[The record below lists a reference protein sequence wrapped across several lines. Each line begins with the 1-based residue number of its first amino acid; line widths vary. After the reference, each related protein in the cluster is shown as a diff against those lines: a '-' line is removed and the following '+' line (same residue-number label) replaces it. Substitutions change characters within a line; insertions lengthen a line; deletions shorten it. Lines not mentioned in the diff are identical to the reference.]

1 MDNRV
6 SPLRVILLA
15 LLTVLV
21 LAILAGAGLYLRDSM
36 LMREADINYNAGEYS
51 SALARYKVLQDAL
64 LFKQEAFQKADYCN
78 YNLAREAME
87 NEQWEEAKGYLNEV
101 KSFEL
106 DSVNKLL
113 KECDDGLEA
122 EADRLRSYD
131 KIFLEDLERAI
142 TLRLDPDDD
151 GDVVVREQMF
161 LKDYDH
167 RYFQDQKLRDY
178 ALRYLDALQQQ
189 YDARSEIYKSER
201 DLAVHDAKLL
211 NYEVLDGLYRDYQ
224 FMADNVQF
232 VGEFVGELPRM
243 REYNASLHEVYADMH
258 GQIDRRTRSN
268 GEDSVD
274 RLVARQRVVR
284 INRAVRCEERSNH
297 CHARKRGKNTM
308 LFHLFPLP
316 EVWRLTLT
324 LYQLPTSPASRTS
337 KPDAI
342 GERFCVAL
350 DLQQVAGLAPYRHRG
365 ALLRID
371 RVHARHH
378 VARRTERC

>member
-6 SPLRVILLA
+6 GPLRVILLA
-15 LLTVLV
+15 LLTVLI
-21 LAILAGAGLYLRDSM
+21 LAILAGTALYLRDSM
-36 LMREADINYNAGEYS
+36 LMREGDINYNAGDYS
-51 SALARYKVLQDAL
+51 SALARYKVLQDNT
-64 LFKQEAFQKADYCN
+64 LFQKEAFQKADYCN

-106 DSVNKLL
+106 DSVGKLL
-113 KECDDGLEA
+113 KECDEGLEA

-167 RYFQDQKLRDY
+167 RYFQDEKLRDY

-189 YDARSEIYKSER
+189 YDARSQIYKSER
-201 DLAVHDAKLL
+201 DLALDDAKLL
-211 NYEVLDGLYRDYQ
+211 NYEILNDLYQDYH

-258 GQIDRRTRSN
+258 SQIDRTATWPEETYFPSFYTTDYQNNAGHTISLKFFYYIYTWNQQRYLEEHEFDIYDVPPHSN
-268 GEDSVD
+268 YKVRMHESDNQAGVSFLVD
-274 RLVARQRVVR
+274 WVVT
-284 INRAVRCEERSNH
+284 
-297 CHARKRGKNTM
+297 G
-308 LFHLFPLP
+308 
-316 EVWRLTLT
+316 
-324 LYQLPTSPASRTS
+324 
-337 KPDAI
+337 
-342 GERFCVAL
+342 
-350 DLQQVAGLAPYRHRG
+350 
-365 ALLRID
+365 ID
-371 RVHARHH
+371 GYGGTVEAT
-378 VARRTERC
+378 VGD

>member
-6 SPLRVILLA
+6 GPLRVILLA
-15 LLTVLV
+15 LLTVLI
-21 LAILAGAGLYLRDSM
+21 LAILAGTALYLRDSM
-36 LMREADINYNAGEYS
+36 LMREGDINYNAGDYS
-51 SALARYKVLQDAL
+51 SALARYKVLQDNT
-64 LFKQEAFQKADYCN
+64 LFQKEAFQKADYCN

-106 DSVNKLL
+106 DSVNKLIQ
-113 KECDDGLEA
+113 ECDDGLEA

-167 RYFQDQKLRDY
+167 RYFQDEKLRDY

-189 YDARSEIYKSER
+189 YDARSQIYKSER
-201 DLAVHDAKLL
+201 DLALNDARLL
-211 NYEVLDGLYRDYQ
+211 NYEVLDGLYKDYG

-258 GQIDRRTRSN
+258 GQIDRTATWPEETYFPSFYTTDYHNNTGHTISLKFFYYIYTWNQQRYLEEQEFDIYDVPPHSN
-268 GEDSVD
+268 YKVRMHESDNQAGVSFLVD
-274 RLVARQRVVR
+274 WVVT
-284 INRAVRCEERSNH
+284 
-297 CHARKRGKNTM
+297 G
-308 LFHLFPLP
+308 
-316 EVWRLTLT
+316 
-324 LYQLPTSPASRTS
+324 
-337 KPDAI
+337 
-342 GERFCVAL
+342 
-350 DLQQVAGLAPYRHRG
+350 
-365 ALLRID
+365 ID
-371 RVHARHH
+371 GYGGTVEAT
-378 VARRTERC
+378 VGD

>member
-1 MDNRV
+1 MMENRV
-6 SPLRVILLA
+6 GPLRVIFLA
-15 LLTVLV
+15 LLTVLI

-36 LMREADINYNAGEYS
+36 LMREGDINYNAGDYN
-51 SALARYKVLQDAL
+51 SALARYKVLQDSY

-106 DSVNKLL
+106 DSVGKLL

-178 ALRYLDALQQQ
+178 ALRYLDALQRQ

-201 DLAVHDAKLL
+201 DLAINDARLL

-232 VGEFVGELPRM
+232 VGEFIGELPRI

-258 GQIDRRTRSN
+258 RQIDRTATWPAETNYAYRYTTDYRNNTQHTISLQFFYYIYTWN
-268 GEDSVD
+268 
-274 RLVARQRVVR
+274 RQRYLEESGYAINDIPPQTNYKVVMTEPDNQAGVNFLVDWVVTG
-284 INRAVRCEERSNH
+284 IDGYGGTVEEAV
-297 CHARKRGKNTM
+297 G
-308 LFHLFPLP
+308 
-316 EVWRLTLT
+316 
-324 LYQLPTSPASRTS
+324 
-337 KPDAI
+337 D
-342 GERFCVAL
+342 
-350 DLQQVAGLAPYRHRG
+350 
-365 ALLRID
+365 
-371 RVHARHH
+371 
-378 VARRTERC
+378 

>member
-6 SPLRVILLA
+6 SPLRVIFLA
-15 LLTVLV
+15 LLTVLI

-36 LMREADINYNAGEYS
+36 LMREGDINYNAGEYN
-51 SALARYKVLQDAL
+51 SALARYKVLQDTY

-106 DSVNKLL
+106 DSVGKLL
-113 KECDDGLEA
+113 KERDEGLEA

-167 RYFQDQKLRDY
+167 RYFQDEKLRDY

-189 YDARSEIYKSER
+189 YDARSQIYKSER
-201 DLAVHDAKLL
+201 DLALNDARLL
-211 NYEVLDGLYRDYQ
+211 NYEVLDGLYKDYG

-258 GQIDRRTRSN
+258 SQIDRTATWPEETYFPSFYTTDYQNNTGHTISLKFFYYIYTWNQQRYLEEQEFDITDVPPLTNYKVRMYESDN
-268 GEDSVD
+268 LAGVSFLVD
-274 RLVARQRVVR
+274 WIVT
-284 INRAVRCEERSNH
+284 
-297 CHARKRGKNTM
+297 G
-308 LFHLFPLP
+308 
-316 EVWRLTLT
+316 
-324 LYQLPTSPASRTS
+324 
-337 KPDAI
+337 
-342 GERFCVAL
+342 
-350 DLQQVAGLAPYRHRG
+350 
-365 ALLRID
+365 ID
-371 RVHARHH
+371 GYGGTVEAT
-378 VARRTERC
+378 VGD

>member
-6 SPLRVILLA
+6 GPLRVILLA
-15 LLTVLV
+15 LLTVLI
-21 LAILAGAGLYLRDSM
+21 LAILAGAALYLRDSM
-36 LMREADINYNAGEYS
+36 LMREGDINYNAGDYS

-64 LFKQEAFQKADYCN
+64 LFKKEAFQKADYCN

-87 NEQWEEAKGYLNEV
+87 NEQWEAAKGYLNEV

-106 DSVNKLL
+106 DSVNKLIQ
-113 KECDDGLEA
+113 ECDDGLEA

-167 RYFQDQKLRDY
+167 RYFQDEKLRDY

-201 DLAVHDAKLL
+201 ELALDDARLL
-211 NYEVLDGLYRDYQ
+211 NYEILNGLYQDYR

-232 VGEFVGELPRM
+232 VVKLLKKSSILPF
-243 REYNASLHEVYADMH
+243 AD
-258 GQIDRRTRSN
+258 
-268 GEDSVD
+268 
-274 RLVARQRVVR
+274 
-284 INRAVRCEERSNH
+284 
-297 CHARKRGKNTM
+297 
-308 LFHLFPLP
+308 
-316 EVWRLTLT
+316 
-324 LYQLPTSPASRTS
+324 
-337 KPDAI
+337 
-342 GERFCVAL
+342 
-350 DLQQVAGLAPYRHRG
+350 
-365 ALLRID
+365 LLKK
-371 RVHARHH
+371 
-378 VARRTERC
+378 

>member
-15 LLTVLV
+15 LLTVLI

-36 LMREADINYNAGEYS
+36 LMREGDINYNAGEYS
-51 SALARYKVLQDAL
+51 SALARYKVLQDSL

-106 DSVNKLL
+106 DSVSKLL

-151 GDVVVREQMF
+151 GDIVVREQMF

-201 DLAVHDAKLL
+201 DLALDDARLL
-211 NYEVLDGLYRDYQ
+211 NYEILDALYHDYQ

-258 GQIDRRTRSN
+258 SQIDRVAAWPEETYFPNHYSTDYRNNTNHTISLQFYYYIYTWNQQRYL
-268 GEDSVD
+268 EDSYYSINDVPPQTNYKVVMVEPDSYAGVSFFVD
-274 RLVARQRVVR
+274 WIVTGIDGYDKTVEEVLDY
-284 INRAVRCEERSNH
+284 RA
-297 CHARKRGKNTM
+297 
-308 LFHLFPLP
+308 
-316 EVWRLTLT
+316 
-324 LYQLPTSPASRTS
+324 
-337 KPDAI
+337 
-342 GERFCVAL
+342 GE
-350 DLQQVAGLAPYRHRG
+350 
-365 ALLRID
+365 
-371 RVHARHH
+371 
-378 VARRTERC
+378 

>member
-6 SPLRVILLA
+6 GPLRVILLA
-15 LLTVLV
+15 LLTVLI
-21 LAILAGAGLYLRDSM
+21 LAILAAAGLYLRDSM
-36 LMREADINYNAGEYS
+36 LMREGDINYNAGEYS

-64 LFKQEAFQKADYCN
+64 LFKKEAFQKADYCN

-87 NEQWEEAKGYLNEV
+87 NEQWEEAKGYLSEV

-106 DSVNKLL
+106 DSVNKLIQ
-113 KECDDGLEA
+113 ECDDGLEA

-167 RYFQDQKLRDY
+167 RYFQDEKLRDY
-178 ALRYLDALQQQ
+178 ALRYLDALQQ
-189 YDARSEIYKSER
+189 YDARSQVYKSER
-201 DLAVHDAKLL
+201 DLALNDARLL
-211 NYEVLDGLYRDYQ
+211 NYEVLDGLYKDYG

-258 GQIDRRTRSN
+258 SQIDRTATWPEETYFPSFYTTDYQNNTGHTISLKFFYYIYTWNQQRYLEEQEFDIYDVPPHSN
-268 GEDSVD
+268 YK
-274 RLVARQRVVR
+274 VR
-284 INRAVRCEERSNH
+284 MHESDNRAGVSFLVDWVVT
-297 CHARKRGKNTM
+297 G
-308 LFHLFPLP
+308 
-316 EVWRLTLT
+316 
-324 LYQLPTSPASRTS
+324 
-337 KPDAI
+337 
-342 GERFCVAL
+342 
-350 DLQQVAGLAPYRHRG
+350 
-365 ALLRID
+365 ID
-371 RVHARHH
+371 GYGGTVEAT
-378 VARRTERC
+378 VGD

>member
-178 ALRYLDALQQQ
+178 ALRYLDALQKQ

-201 DLAVHDAKLL
+201 DLAIHDAKLL

-258 GQIDRRTRSN
+258 GQIDRAATWPEETHFPSHYSVDYRNNTDHTVSLKFFYYIYTWNGERYLEESSYVINDIPARSN
-268 GEDSVD
+268 YKVRMYEPDNYAGVSFLVD
-274 RLVARQRVVR
+274 WVVTG
-284 INRAVRCEERSNH
+284 IDGYDGTVEA
-297 CHARKRGKNTM
+297 
-308 LFHLFPLP
+308 
-316 EVWRLTLT
+316 EVG
-324 LYQLPTSPASRTS
+324 
-337 KPDAI
+337 D
-342 GERFCVAL
+342 
-350 DLQQVAGLAPYRHRG
+350 
-365 ALLRID
+365 
-371 RVHARHH
+371 
-378 VARRTERC
+378 

>member
-1 MDNRV
+1 MQMKREYNENNFKKRGTMMDNRV
-6 SPLRVILLA
+6 GPLRVILLA
-15 LLTVLV
+15 LLTVLI
-21 LAILAGAGLYLRDSM
+21 LAILAGAALYLRDSM
-36 LMREADINYNAGEYS
+36 LMREGDINYNAGDYN
-51 SALARYKVLQDAL
+51 SALARYKVLQDSY
-64 LFKQEAFQKADYCN
+64 LFKQESFQKADYCN

-106 DSVNKLL
+106 DSVGKLL
-113 KECDDGLEA
+113 KECDEGLEA

-178 ALRYLDALQQQ
+178 ALRYLDALQRQ

-201 DLAVHDAKLL
+201 DLAINDARLL

-232 VGEFVGELPRM
+232 VGEFIGELPRI

-258 GQIDRRTRSN
+258 RQIDRTATWPAETNYAYRYTTDYRNNTQHTISLQFFYYIYTWN
-268 GEDSVD
+268 
-274 RLVARQRVVR
+274 RQRYLEESGYAINDIPPQTNYKVVMTEPDNQAGVNFLVDWVVTG
-284 INRAVRCEERSNH
+284 IDGYGGTVEEAV
-297 CHARKRGKNTM
+297 G
-308 LFHLFPLP
+308 
-316 EVWRLTLT
+316 
-324 LYQLPTSPASRTS
+324 
-337 KPDAI
+337 D
-342 GERFCVAL
+342 
-350 DLQQVAGLAPYRHRG
+350 
-365 ALLRID
+365 
-371 RVHARHH
+371 
-378 VARRTERC
+378 

>member
-6 SPLRVILLA
+6 GPLRVILLA
-15 LLTVLV
+15 LLTVLI
-21 LAILAGAGLYLRDSM
+21 LAVLAGAGLYLRDSM
-36 LMREADINYNAGEYS
+36 LMREGDINYNAGDYN
-51 SALARYKVLQDAL
+51 SALARYKVLQDNT
-64 LFKQEAFQKADYCN
+64 LFQKEAFQKADYCN

-106 DSVNKLL
+106 DSVNKLIQ
-113 KECDDGLEA
+113 ECDDGLEA

-167 RYFQDQKLRDY
+167 RYFQDEKLRDY

-189 YDARSEIYKSER
+189 YDARSQIYKSER
-201 DLAVHDAKLL
+201 DLALNDARLL
-211 NYEVLDGLYRDYQ
+211 NYEVLDGLYKDYG

-258 GQIDRRTRSN
+258 SQIDRTATWPEETYFPSFYTTDYQNNTGHTISLKFFYYIYTWNQQRYLEEQEFDIYDVPPHSN
-268 GEDSVD
+268 YKVRMHESDNQAGVSFLVDWVVTGIDGYGGTGEATVGD
-274 RLVARQRVVR
+274 
-284 INRAVRCEERSNH
+284 
-297 CHARKRGKNTM
+297 
-308 LFHLFPLP
+308 
-316 EVWRLTLT
+316 
-324 LYQLPTSPASRTS
+324 
-337 KPDAI
+337 
-342 GERFCVAL
+342 
-350 DLQQVAGLAPYRHRG
+350 
-365 ALLRID
+365 
-371 RVHARHH
+371 
-378 VARRTERC
+378 

>member
-6 SPLRVILLA
+6 GPLRVILLA
-15 LLTVLV
+15 LLTVLI
-21 LAILAGAGLYLRDSM
+21 LAILAGAALYLRDSM
-36 LMREADINYNAGEYS
+36 LMREGDINYNAGEYS

-64 LFKQEAFQKADYCN
+64 LFKKEAFQKADYCN

-87 NEQWEEAKGYLNEV
+87 NEQWEAAKGYLNEV

-106 DSVNKLL
+106 DSVNKLIQ
-113 KECDDGLEA
+113 ECDDGLEA

-167 RYFQDQKLRDY
+167 RYFQDEKLRDY

-189 YDARSEIYKSER
+189 YDARSQVYKSER
-201 DLAVHDAKLL
+201 DLALNDARLL
-211 NYEVLDGLYRDYQ
+211 NYEVLDGLYKDYG

-258 GQIDRRTRSN
+258 SQIDRTATWPEETYFPSFYTTDYHNSTGHTISLKFFYYIYTWNQQRYLEEQEFDIYDVPPHSN
-268 GEDSVD
+268 YKVRMHESDNQAGVSFLVD
-274 RLVARQRVVR
+274 WVVT
-284 INRAVRCEERSNH
+284 
-297 CHARKRGKNTM
+297 G
-308 LFHLFPLP
+308 
-316 EVWRLTLT
+316 
-324 LYQLPTSPASRTS
+324 
-337 KPDAI
+337 
-342 GERFCVAL
+342 
-350 DLQQVAGLAPYRHRG
+350 
-365 ALLRID
+365 ID
-371 RVHARHH
+371 GYGGTVEAT
-378 VARRTERC
+378 VGD

>member
-6 SPLRVILLA
+6 GPLRVILLA
-15 LLTVLV
+15 LLTVLI
-21 LAILAGAGLYLRDSM
+21 LAILAAAGLYLRDSM
-36 LMREADINYNAGEYS
+36 LMREGDINYNAGEYS

-64 LFKQEAFQKADYCN
+64 LFKKEAFQKADYCN

-87 NEQWEEAKGYLNEV
+87 NEQWEAAKGYLNEV

-106 DSVNKLL
+106 DSVNKLIQ
-113 KECDDGLEA
+113 ECDDGLEA

-167 RYFQDQKLRDY
+167 RYFQDEKLRDY

-189 YDARSEIYKSER
+189 YDARSQVYKSER
-201 DLAVHDAKLL
+201 DLALNDARLL
-211 NYEVLDGLYRDYQ
+211 NYEVLDGLYKDYG

-258 GQIDRRTRSN
+258 SQIDRTATWPEETYFPSFYTTDYHNSTGHTISLKFFYYIYTWNQQRYLEEQEFDIYDVPPHSN
-268 GEDSVD
+268 YKVRMHESDNQAGVSFLVD
-274 RLVARQRVVR
+274 WVVT
-284 INRAVRCEERSNH
+284 
-297 CHARKRGKNTM
+297 G
-308 LFHLFPLP
+308 
-316 EVWRLTLT
+316 
-324 LYQLPTSPASRTS
+324 
-337 KPDAI
+337 
-342 GERFCVAL
+342 
-350 DLQQVAGLAPYRHRG
+350 
-365 ALLRID
+365 ID
-371 RVHARHH
+371 GYGGTVEAT
-378 VARRTERC
+378 VGD

>member
-178 ALRYLDALQQQ
+178 ALRYLDALQKQ

-224 FMADNVQF
+224 FMADNVF
-232 VGEFVGELPRM
+232 PRHLH
-243 REYNASLHEVYADMH
+243 NTDSGDSLQQ
-258 GQIDRRTRSN
+258 GDRFRQSGLLALRQVRLERYLEESSYVINDIPARSN
-268 GEDSVD
+268 YKVRMYEPDNYAGVSFLVD
-274 RLVARQRVVR
+274 WVVTG
-284 INRAVRCEERSNH
+284 IDGYNGTVEA
-297 CHARKRGKNTM
+297 
-308 LFHLFPLP
+308 
-316 EVWRLTLT
+316 EVG
-324 LYQLPTSPASRTS
+324 
-337 KPDAI
+337 D
-342 GERFCVAL
+342 
-350 DLQQVAGLAPYRHRG
+350 
-365 ALLRID
+365 
-371 RVHARHH
+371 
-378 VARRTERC
+378 

>member
-6 SPLRVILLA
+6 GPLRVILLA
-15 LLTVLV
+15 LLTVLI
-21 LAILAGAGLYLRDSM
+21 LAILAAAGLYLRDSM
-36 LMREADINYNAGEYS
+36 LMREGDINYNAGEYS

-64 LFKQEAFQKADYCN
+64 LFKKEAFQKADYCN

-87 NEQWEEAKGYLNEV
+87 NEQWEEAKTYLNEV

-106 DSVNKLL
+106 DSVNKLIQ
-113 KECDDGLEA
+113 ECDDGLEA

-167 RYFQDQKLRDY
+167 RYFQDEKLRDY

-189 YDARSEIYKSER
+189 YDARSQVYKSER
-201 DLAVHDAKLL
+201 DLALNDARLL
-211 NYEVLDGLYRDYQ
+211 NYEILDGLYRDYQ

-232 VGEFVGELPRM
+232 VGEFVGELPSM

-258 GQIDRRTRSN
+258 AQIDRTATWPEETYFPSFYTTDYRNNTGHTISLEFFYYIYTWNQQRYLEEQVFTINDVPPHTNYKVRMHESDN
-268 GEDSVD
+268 QAGVSFLVD
-274 RLVARQRVVR
+274 WVVT
-284 INRAVRCEERSNH
+284 
-297 CHARKRGKNTM
+297 G
-308 LFHLFPLP
+308 
-316 EVWRLTLT
+316 
-324 LYQLPTSPASRTS
+324 
-337 KPDAI
+337 
-342 GERFCVAL
+342 
-350 DLQQVAGLAPYRHRG
+350 
-365 ALLRID
+365 ID
-371 RVHARHH
+371 GYGGTVEAT
-378 VARRTERC
+378 VGD

>member
-6 SPLRVILLA
+6 GPLRVILLA
-15 LLTVLV
+15 LLTVLI
-21 LAILAGAGLYLRDSM
+21 LAILAGAALYLRDSM
-36 LMREADINYNAGEYS
+36 LMREGDINYNAGDYS

-64 LFKQEAFQKADYCN
+64 LFKREAFQKADYCN

-106 DSVNKLL
+106 DSVNKLIQ
-113 KECDDGLEA
+113 ECDDGLEA

-131 KIFLEDLERAI
+131 KILEDLERAI

-167 RYFQDQKLRDY
+167 RYFQDEKLRDY

-189 YDARSEIYKSER
+189 YDARSQIYKSER
-201 DLAVHDAKLL
+201 DLALNDARLL
-211 NYEVLDGLYRDYQ
+211 NYEVLDGLYKDYG

-258 GQIDRRTRSN
+258 SQIDRTATWPEETYFPSFYTTDYQNNTGHTISLKFFYYIYTWNQQRYLEEQEFDIYDVPPHSN
-268 GEDSVD
+268 YKVRMHESDNQAGVSFLVD
-274 RLVARQRVVR
+274 WVVT
-284 INRAVRCEERSNH
+284 
-297 CHARKRGKNTM
+297 G
-308 LFHLFPLP
+308 
-316 EVWRLTLT
+316 
-324 LYQLPTSPASRTS
+324 
-337 KPDAI
+337 
-342 GERFCVAL
+342 
-350 DLQQVAGLAPYRHRG
+350 
-365 ALLRID
+365 ID
-371 RVHARHH
+371 GYGGTVEAT
-378 VARRTERC
+378 VGD

>member
-6 SPLRVILLA
+6 GPLRVILLA
-15 LLTVLV
+15 LLTVLI
-21 LAILAGAGLYLRDSM
+21 LAILAGAALYLRDSM
-36 LMREADINYNAGEYS
+36 LMREGDINYNAGEYS

-64 LFKQEAFQKADYCN
+64 LFKKEAFLKADYCN

-106 DSVNKLL
+106 DSVNKLIQ
-113 KECDDGLEA
+113 ECDDGLEA

-167 RYFQDQKLRDY
+167 RYFQDEKLRDY

-189 YDARSEIYKSER
+189 YDARSQIYKSER
-201 DLAVHDAKLL
+201 DLALDDARLL
-211 NYEVLDGLYRDYQ
+211 NYEILDGLYRDYQ

-232 VGEFVGELPRM
+232 VGEFVGELPSM

-258 GQIDRRTRSN
+258 NQIDRTATWPTETNSTYRYTTDYRNNTGHTISLQFFYYIYTWN
-268 GEDSVD
+268 QQRYLEDSYYSINDIPPRTNYKVVMTEPDNLAGVSFLVD
-274 RLVARQRVVR
+274 WIVTGIDGYEKTVEEVLDY
-284 INRAVRCEERSNH
+284 RAE
-297 CHARKRGKNTM
+297 
-308 LFHLFPLP
+308 
-316 EVWRLTLT
+316 
-324 LYQLPTSPASRTS
+324 SR
-337 KPDAI
+337 
-342 GERFCVAL
+342 
-350 DLQQVAGLAPYRHRG
+350 Y
-365 ALLRID
+365 
-371 RVHARHH
+371 
-378 VARRTERC
+378 

>member
-6 SPLRVILLA
+6 GPLRVILLA
-15 LLTVLV
+15 LLTVLI
-21 LAILAGAGLYLRDSM
+21 LAILAGTALYLRDSM
-36 LMREADINYNAGEYS
+36 LMREGDINYNAGEYS

-64 LFKQEAFQKADYCN
+64 LFKKEAFQKADYCN

-87 NEQWEEAKGYLNEV
+87 NEQWEAAKGYLNEV

-106 DSVNKLL
+106 DSVNKLIQ
-113 KECDDGLEA
+113 ECDDGLEA

-167 RYFQDQKLRDY
+167 RYFQDEKLRDY

-189 YDARSEIYKSER
+189 YDARSQVYKSER
-201 DLAVHDAKLL
+201 DLALNDARLL
-211 NYEVLDGLYRDYQ
+211 NYEVLDGLYKDYG

-258 GQIDRRTRSN
+258 SQIDRTATWPEETYFPSFYTTDYHNSTGHTISLKFFYYIYTWNQQRYLEEQEFDIYDVPPHSN
-268 GEDSVD
+268 YKVRMHESDNQAGVSFLVD
-274 RLVARQRVVR
+274 WVVT
-284 INRAVRCEERSNH
+284 
-297 CHARKRGKNTM
+297 G
-308 LFHLFPLP
+308 
-316 EVWRLTLT
+316 
-324 LYQLPTSPASRTS
+324 
-337 KPDAI
+337 
-342 GERFCVAL
+342 
-350 DLQQVAGLAPYRHRG
+350 
-365 ALLRID
+365 ID
-371 RVHARHH
+371 GYGGTVEAT
-378 VARRTERC
+378 VGD

>member
-6 SPLRVILLA
+6 GPLRVILLA
-15 LLTVLV
+15 LLTVLI
-21 LAILAGAGLYLRDSM
+21 LAILAGAALYLRDSM
-36 LMREADINYNAGEYS
+36 LMREGDINYNAGDYS
-51 SALARYKVLQDAL
+51 SALACYKVLQDAL
-64 LFKQEAFQKADYCN
+64 LFKKEAFQKADYCN

-87 NEQWEEAKGYLNEV
+87 NEQWEAAKGYLNEV

-106 DSVNKLL
+106 DSVNKLIQ
-113 KECDDGLEA
+113 ECDDGLEA

-167 RYFQDQKLRDY
+167 RYFQDEKLRDY

-189 YDARSEIYKSER
+189 YDARSQIYKSER
-201 DLAVHDAKLL
+201 DLALNDARLL
-211 NYEVLDGLYRDYQ
+211 NYEVLDGLYKDYG

-258 GQIDRRTRSN
+258 SQIDRTATWPEETYFPSFYTTDYHNSTGHTISLKFFYYIYTWNQQRYLEEQEFDIYDVPPHSN
-268 GEDSVD
+268 YKVRMHESDNQAGVSFLVD
-274 RLVARQRVVR
+274 WVVT
-284 INRAVRCEERSNH
+284 
-297 CHARKRGKNTM
+297 G
-308 LFHLFPLP
+308 
-316 EVWRLTLT
+316 
-324 LYQLPTSPASRTS
+324 
-337 KPDAI
+337 
-342 GERFCVAL
+342 
-350 DLQQVAGLAPYRHRG
+350 
-365 ALLRID
+365 ID
-371 RVHARHH
+371 GYGGTVEAT
-378 VARRTERC
+378 VGD

>member
-6 SPLRVILLA
+6 GPLRVILLA
-15 LLTVLV
+15 LLTVLI

-36 LMREADINYNAGEYS
+36 LMREGDINYNAGEYS

-64 LFKQEAFQKADYCN
+64 LFKREAFQKADYCN

-106 DSVNKLL
+106 DSVNKLIQ
-113 KECDDGLEA
+113 ECDDGLEA

-151 GDVVVREQMF
+151 GDAVVREQMF

-167 RYFQDQKLRDY
+167 RYFQDEKLRDY

-201 DLAVHDAKLL
+201 DLALDDARLL
-211 NYEVLDGLYRDYQ
+211 NYEILNGLYRDYQ

-232 VGEFVGELPRM
+232 VGEFVGELPSM
-243 REYNASLHEVYADMH
+243 RQFNASLHEVYADMH
-258 GQIDRRTRSN
+258 SQIDRTATWPEETYFPSHYSTDYRNNTGHTISLRFFYYIYTWN
-268 GEDSVD
+268 QHRYLEDSSYTINDVPPMTNYKVVMVEPDNQAGVSFLVD
-274 RLVARQRVVR
+274 WIVTGIDGYEKTVEEVLDY
-284 INRAVRCEERSNH
+284 RAES
-297 CHARKRGKNTM
+297 
-308 LFHLFPLP
+308 
-316 EVWRLTLT
+316 
-324 LYQLPTSPASRTS
+324 
-337 KPDAI
+337 
-342 GERFCVAL
+342 
-350 DLQQVAGLAPYRHRG
+350 
-365 ALLRID
+365 
-371 RVHARHH
+371 
-378 VARRTERC
+378 

>member
-1 MDNRV
+1 MDNKGGPV
-6 SPLRVILLA
+6 RVILLA
-15 LLTVLV
+15 LLTVLI
-21 LAILAGAGLYLRDSM
+21 LAILAGAALYLRDSM
-36 LMREADINYNAGEYS
+36 LMREGDINYNAGDYN
-51 SALARYKVLQDAL
+51 SALARYKVLQDTR
-64 LFKQEAFQKADYCN
+64 LFQKEAFQKADYCN
-78 YNLAREAME
+78 YNLALEAME

-106 DSVNKLL
+106 DSVNKLIQQ
-113 KECDDGLEA
+113 CDDGLEA

-189 YDARSEIYKSER
+189 YDARSGIYKSER
-201 DLAVHDAKLL
+201 DLALNDARLL
-211 NYEVLDGLYRDYQ
+211 NYEILDGLYRDYQ

-258 GQIDRRTRSN
+258 NQIDRTATWPEETYYPSYYTTDYRNNTRHTVSLEFFYYIYTLN
-268 GEDSVD
+268 MQRYLEEQVFTINDVPPQTNYKVSMHEAYNQAGVSFLVD
-274 RLVARQRVVR
+274 WVL
-284 INRAVRCEERSNH
+284 
-297 CHARKRGKNTM
+297 
-308 LFHLFPLP
+308 
-316 EVWRLTLT
+316 
-324 LYQLPTSPASRTS
+324 
-337 KPDAI
+337 
-342 GERFCVAL
+342 
-350 DLQQVAGLAPYRHRG
+350 
-365 ALLRID
+365 
-371 RVHARHH
+371 
-378 VARRTERC
+378 

>member
-6 SPLRVILLA
+6 GPLRVILLA
-15 LLTVLV
+15 LLTVLI
-21 LAILAGAGLYLRDSM
+21 LAILAGTALYLRDSM
-36 LMREADINYNAGEYS
+36 LMREGDINYNAGDYS
-51 SALARYKVLQDAL
+51 SALARYKVLQDNT
-64 LFKQEAFQKADYCN
+64 LFQKEAFQKADYCN

-106 DSVNKLL
+106 DSVNKLIQ
-113 KECDDGLEA
+113 ECDDGLEA

-131 KIFLEDLERAI
+131 KIFLEDLEQAI

-167 RYFQDQKLRDY
+167 RYFQDEKLRDY

-189 YDARSEIYKSER
+189 YDARSQVYKSER
-201 DLAVHDAKLL
+201 DLALNDARLL
-211 NYEVLDGLYRDYQ
+211 NYEVLDGLYKDYG

-258 GQIDRRTRSN
+258 SQIDRTATWPEETYFPSFYTTDYHNSTGHTISLKFFYYIYTWNQQRYLEEQEFDIYDVPPHSN
-268 GEDSVD
+268 YKVRMHESDNQAGVSFLVD
-274 RLVARQRVVR
+274 WVVT
-284 INRAVRCEERSNH
+284 
-297 CHARKRGKNTM
+297 G
-308 LFHLFPLP
+308 
-316 EVWRLTLT
+316 
-324 LYQLPTSPASRTS
+324 
-337 KPDAI
+337 
-342 GERFCVAL
+342 
-350 DLQQVAGLAPYRHRG
+350 
-365 ALLRID
+365 ID
-371 RVHARHH
+371 GYGGTVEAT
-378 VARRTERC
+378 VGD

>member
-6 SPLRVILLA
+6 GPLRVILLA
-15 LLTVLV
+15 LLTVLI
-21 LAILAGAGLYLRDSM
+21 LAILAGAALYLRDSM
-36 LMREADINYNAGEYS
+36 LMREGDINYNAGDYS

-64 LFKQEAFQKADYCN
+64 LFKKEAFQKADYCN

-87 NEQWEEAKGYLNEV
+87 NEQWEAAKGYLNEV

-106 DSVNKLL
+106 DSVNKLIQ
-113 KECDDGLEA
+113 ECDDGLEA

-167 RYFQDQKLRDY
+167 RYFQDEKLRDY

-189 YDARSEIYKSER
+189 YDARSQIYKSER
-201 DLAVHDAKLL
+201 DLALNDARLL
-211 NYEVLDGLYRDYQ
+211 NYEVLDGLYKDYG

-258 GQIDRRTRSN
+258 SQIDRTATWPEETYFPSFYTTDYHNSTGHTISLKFFYYIYTWNQQRYLEEQEFDIYDVPPHSN
-268 GEDSVD
+268 YKVRMHESDNQAGVSFLVD
-274 RLVARQRVVR
+274 WVVT
-284 INRAVRCEERSNH
+284 
-297 CHARKRGKNTM
+297 G
-308 LFHLFPLP
+308 
-316 EVWRLTLT
+316 
-324 LYQLPTSPASRTS
+324 
-337 KPDAI
+337 
-342 GERFCVAL
+342 
-350 DLQQVAGLAPYRHRG
+350 
-365 ALLRID
+365 ID
-371 RVHARHH
+371 GYGGTVEAT
-378 VARRTERC
+378 VGD